1 MRENSVFFKR
11 YIWFKNFN
19 KTRLHVYS
27 FEISYICVCFMSKY
41 FSPLL
46 SGVKSD
52 LVYEKEKFRYSANK
66 IAF

>member
-1 MRENSVFFKR
+1 M
-11 YIWFKNFN
+11 Y
-19 KTRLHVYS
+19 TL
-27 FEISYICVCFMSKY
+27 EISYICVCFMSKY